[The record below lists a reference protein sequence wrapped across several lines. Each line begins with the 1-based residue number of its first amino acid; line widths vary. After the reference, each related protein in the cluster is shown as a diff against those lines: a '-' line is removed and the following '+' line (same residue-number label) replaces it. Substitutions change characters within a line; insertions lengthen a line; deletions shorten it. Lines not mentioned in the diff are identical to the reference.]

1 MSRAFVGGIFLVP
14 ALHIAFSIGWAII
27 SALIIATVPFFN
39 RDYNFFLLAYPVFL
53 PGLIQTAYLIPAYT
67 YFANKQRRE
76 TCKGII
82 AGAIIVLL
90 LNSACFGSMISGGI
104 GRFDLAGILLL
115 VGSFLVPLSI
125 GFLVRFLINRR
136 RDQA

>member
-1 MSRAFVGGIFLVP
+1 MSRAFLGGIFLVP
-14 ALHIAFSIGWAII
+14 ALHIAFSIVWTSI
-27 SALIIATVPFFN
+27 SWLLVVTVPFFN
-39 RDYNFFLLAYPVFL
+39 RDYNVFFLAYPIFL
-53 PGLIQTAYLIPAYT
+53 PALTQIAYVIPAYT

-82 AGAIIVLL
+82 TGAIVVLL
-90 LNSACFGSMISGGI
+90 LNGACFGSMMIGGI
-104 GRFDLAGILLL
+104 GTIDLAAILLL

-125 GFLVRFLINRR
+125 GLLGRFLINRR